1 MDSPTIFKFSST
13 TSTKEK
19 TMRKATFTVAAI
31 AALTLIATSCGSST
45 SSTDT
50 VAPDTTVAAT
60 ETTFTVDGAWARTSP
75 MESTVGVVYMNVTP
89 SADDALVGASVDM
102 AIAKMTQVH
111 ETTTAADGS
120 MGMQEIASIPM
131 RAGTPLALVSGGFHI
146 MLMDLAKPLETGT
159 SIPVTLTFESGA
171 TTIVDVPVLT
181 EAP

>member
-75 MESTVGVVYMNVTP
+75 MESTVGVVYMNITP

-131 RAGTPLALVSGGFHI
+131 TAGTPLALVSGGFHI
-146 MLMDLAKPLETGT
+146 MLMELAKPLETGT
-159 SIPVTLTFESGA
+159 SIAVTLTFESGA

>member
-89 SADDALVGASVDM
+89 SADDALVGASVDT

-131 RAGTPLALVSGGFHI
+131 TAGTPLALVSGGFHI
-146 MLMDLAKPLETGT
+146 MLMELAKPLETGT
-159 SIPVTLTFESGA
+159 SVAVTLTFESGA

>member
-1 MDSPTIFKFSST
+1 
-13 TSTKEK
+13 
-19 TMRKATFTVAAI
+19 
-31 AALTLIATSCGSST
+31 
-45 SSTDT
+45 
-50 VAPDTTVAAT
+50 
-60 ETTFTVDGAWARTSP
+60 

-131 RAGTPLALVSGGFHI
+131 TARTPLALVSGGFHI
-146 MLMDLAKPLETGT
+146 MLMELAKPLETGT
-159 SIPVTLTFESGA
+159 SVAVTLTFESGA

>member
-1 MDSPTIFKFSST
+1 
-13 TSTKEK
+13 
-19 TMRKATFTVAAI
+19 MRKATLAVTTI
-31 AALTLIATSCGSST
+31 AALTLFATSCGSST

-50 VAPDTTVAAT
+50 VAPDTTVVLT

-75 MESTVGVVYMNVTP
+75 MESTVGVVYMNITP

-102 AIAKMTQVH
+102 AIAGMTQVH

-131 RAGTPLALVSGGFHI
+131 TAGTPLALVSGGFHI
-146 MLMDLAKPLETGT
+146 MLMELAKPLETGT
-159 SIPVTLTFESGA
+159 SVAVTLTFASGA

>member
-1 MDSPTIFKFSST
+1 
-13 TSTKEK
+13 
-19 TMRKATFTVAAI
+19 MRKATLTVTAI
-31 AALTLIATSCGSST
+31 VALTLIATSCGSST

-50 VAPDTTVAAT
+50 VAPDTTVAVT

-75 MESTVGVVYMNVTP
+75 MESTVGVVYMNITP

-102 AIAKMTQVH
+102 EIAKMTQVH
-111 ETTTAADGS
+111 ETTTSADGS

-131 RAGTPLALVSGGFHI
+131 TAGTPLALVSGGFHI
-146 MLMDLAKPLETGT
+146 MLMELAKPLETGT
-159 SIPVTLTFESGA
+159 SVAVTLTFESGA

>member
-1 MDSPTIFKFSST
+1 
-13 TSTKEK
+13 
-19 TMRKATFTVAAI
+19 MRKATFTITAI
-31 AALTLIATSCGSST
+31 AVLTLIATSCGSST

-131 RAGTPLALVSGGFHI
+131 TAGTPLALVSGGFHI
-146 MLMDLAKPLETGT
+146 MLMELAKPLETGT
-159 SIPVTLTFESGA
+159 SVAVTLTFESGA

>member
-1 MDSPTIFKFSST
+1 
-13 TSTKEK
+13 
-19 TMRKATFTVAAI
+19 MRKATLAVTTI
-31 AALTLIATSCGSST
+31 AALTLFATSCGSST

-50 VAPDTTVAAT
+50 VAPDTTVVVT

-75 MESTVGVVYMNVTP
+75 MESTVGVVYMNITP

-102 AIAKMTQVH
+102 AIAGMTQVH

-131 RAGTPLALVSGGFHI
+131 TAGTPLALVSGGFHI
-146 MLMDLAKPLETGT
+146 MLMKLAKPLETGT
-159 SIPVTLTFESGA
+159 SIAVTLTFESGA
-171 TTIVDVPVLT
+171 TTIIDVPVLT

>member
-1 MDSPTIFKFSST
+1 MK
-13 TSTKEK
+13 
-19 TMRKATFTVAAI
+19 KATYTVAAI

-75 MESTVGVVYMNVTP
+75 MESTVGVVYMNITP

-102 AIAKMTQVH
+102 AIAGMTQVH
-111 ETTTAADGS
+111 ETTTATDGS

-131 RAGTPLALVSGGFHI
+131 TAGTPLALVSGGFHI
-146 MLMDLAKPLETGT
+146 MLMKLAKPLETGT
-159 SIPVTLTFESGA
+159 SIAVTLTFESGA

>member
-1 MDSPTIFKFSST
+1 
-13 TSTKEK
+13 
-19 TMRKATFTVAAI
+19 MRKATFTVAAI

-50 VAPDTTVAAT
+50 VAPDTTVAVT

-75 MESTVGVVYMNVTP
+75 MESTVGVVYMNITP

-102 AIAKMTQVH
+102 AIAGMTQVH

-131 RAGTPLALVSGGFHI
+131 TAGTPLALISGGFHI
-146 MLMDLAKPLETGT
+146 MLMKLAKPLETGT
-159 SIPVTLTFESGA
+159 SIAVTLTFESGA

>member
-1 MDSPTIFKFSST
+1 
-13 TSTKEK
+13 
-19 TMRKATFTVAAI
+19 MRKTTLAVTAI

-50 VAPDTTVAAT
+50 VAPDTTVAVT

-75 MESTVGVVYMNVTP
+75 MESTVGVVYMNITP

-102 AIAKMTQVH
+102 AIAGMTQVH

-131 RAGTPLALVSGGFHI
+131 TAGTPLALVSGGFHI
-146 MLMDLAKPLETGT
+146 MLMKLAKPLETGT
-159 SIPVTLTFESGA
+159 SIAVTLTFESGA

>member
-1 MDSPTIFKFSST
+1 
-13 TSTKEK
+13 
-19 TMRKATFTVAAI
+19 MRKATLTVAAI
-31 AALTLIATSCGSST
+31 AALTLFATSCGSST

-50 VAPDTTVAAT
+50 VASDTTVAVT

-75 MESTVGVVYMNVTP
+75 MESTVGVVYMNITP

-102 AIAKMTQVH
+102 EIAKMTQVH
-111 ETTTAADGS
+111 ETTTSADGS

-131 RAGTPLALVSGGFHI
+131 TAGTPLALVSGGFHI
-146 MLMDLAKPLETGT
+146 MLMELAKPLETGT
-159 SIPVTLTFESGA
+159 SVAVTLTFESGA

>member
-50 VAPDTTVAAT
+50 VAPDTSVAAT

-131 RAGTPLALVSGGFHI
+131 TAGTPLALVSGGFHI
-146 MLMDLAKPLETGT
+146 MLMELAKPLETGT
-159 SIPVTLTFESGA
+159 SVAVTLTFESGA

>member
-1 MDSPTIFKFSST
+1 MK
-13 TSTKEK
+13 
-19 TMRKATFTVAAI
+19 KATYTVAAI

-45 SSTDT
+45 SPTDT
-50 VAPDTTVAAT
+50 VAAETTVVAT
-60 ETTFTVDGAWARTSP
+60 ETTFTVDGAWARISP
-75 MESTVGVVYMNVTP
+75 MESTVGVVYMNITP

-131 RAGTPLALVSGGFHI
+131 TAGTPLALVSGGFHI
-146 MLMDLAKPLETGT
+146 MLMELAKPLETGT
-159 SIPVTLTFESGA
+159 SVAVTLTFESGA

>member
-89 SADDALVGASVDM
+89 SADDALVGASVNM

-131 RAGTPLALVSGGFHI
+131 TAGTPLALVSGGFHI
-146 MLMDLAKPLETGT
+146 MLMELAKPLETGT
-159 SIPVTLTFESGA
+159 SVAVTLTFESGA

>member
-1 MDSPTIFKFSST
+1 
-13 TSTKEK
+13 
-19 TMRKATFTVAAI
+19 MRKATFTVTAI

-50 VAPDTTVAAT
+50 VAAETTLVAT

-75 MESTVGVVYMNVTP
+75 MESTVGVVYMNITP

-102 AIAKMTQVH
+102 AIAGMTQVH

-131 RAGTPLALVSGGFHI
+131 TAGTPLALVSGGFHI
-146 MLMDLAKPLETGT
+146 MLMKLAKPLENGT
-159 SIPVTLTFESGA
+159 SIAVTLTFESGA

>member
-1 MDSPTIFKFSST
+1 
-13 TSTKEK
+13 
-19 TMRKATFTVAAI
+19 MRKTTLAVTAI

-50 VAPDTTVAAT
+50 VASDTTVAVT

-75 MESTVGVVYMNVTP
+75 MESTVGVVYMNITP
-89 SADDALVGASVDM
+89 STDDALVGASVDM
-102 AIAKMTQVH
+102 AIAGMTQVH

-131 RAGTPLALVSGGFHI
+131 TAGTPLALVSGGFHI
-146 MLMDLAKPLETGT
+146 MLMKLAKPLETGT
-159 SIPVTLTFESGA
+159 SIAVTLTFESGA

>member
-1 MDSPTIFKFSST
+1 
-13 TSTKEK
+13 
-19 TMRKATFTVAAI
+19 MRKATLTVTAI
-31 AALTLIATSCGSST
+31 VALTLIATSCGSST

-50 VAPDTTVAAT
+50 VASDTTVAVT

-75 MESTVGVVYMNVTP
+75 MESTVGVVYMNITP

-102 AIAKMTQVH
+102 EIAKMTQVH

-131 RAGTPLALVSGGFHI
+131 TAGTPLALVSGGFHI
-146 MLMDLAKPLETGT
+146 MLMKLAKPLETGT
-159 SIPVTLTFESGA
+159 SIAVTLTFESGA

>member
-1 MDSPTIFKFSST
+1 
-13 TSTKEK
+13 
-19 TMRKATFTVAAI
+19 MRKATFTVAAI

-131 RAGTPLALVSGGFHI
+131 TAGTPLALVSGGFHI
-146 MLMDLAKPLETGT
+146 MLMELAKPLETGT
-159 SIPVTLTFESGA
+159 SVAVTLTFESGA